1 MNKLDGQ
8 LGSLGDVLNGPGS
21 VLNGI
26 CSGAES
32 VISGAGD
39 FFQDVGEGL
48 GNVAN
53 DIGKEIGSWF
63 GRRRRRRRRKRS
75 SGGGCGIPPVVPD
88 VDVNVPGLDTDALE
102 KWIKSKAIQSINR
115 TQLFLSK
122 FHPKWSYIR
131 KLYRAL
137 FTTYRVLI
145 NLLYF
150 ETKRLFSF
158 PKG

>member
-48 GNVAN
+48 GDVAN

-102 KWIKSKAIQSINR
+102 KWIKSKKPIQSTNR
-115 TQLFLSK
+115 PQLSPSK
-122 FHPKWSYIR
+122 FHPKWLHSTLSVFYE
-131 KLYRAL
+131 LH
-137 FTTYRVLI
+137 
-145 NLLYF
+145 F
-150 ETKRLFSF
+150 EAKRLFSF